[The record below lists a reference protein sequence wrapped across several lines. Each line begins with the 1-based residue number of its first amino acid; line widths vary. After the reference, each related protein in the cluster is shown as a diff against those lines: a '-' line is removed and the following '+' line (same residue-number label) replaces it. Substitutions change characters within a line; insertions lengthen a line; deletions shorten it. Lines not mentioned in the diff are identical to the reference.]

1 MSPRLL
7 VSPSL
12 QLNLSPGTP
21 EPGTPEPG
29 TRNPEPSNQIPT
41 RPDLT
46 PSMQTTALI
55 IFILTY
61 IGIIF
66 TRLPRM
72 NIDRPSAAFFGAVAM
87 ILFGVITF
95 DEAIRAIDF
104 NTIALLLGMMI
115 IVATLELDGFFVWIA
130 TRTMAVADTP
140 FKLLAVLTFTTGIAS
155 AFLVNDAVVLLFTPV
170 IIGICR
176 SLKINPV
183 PFLIAEIL
191 SANIGSAMTIT
202 GNPQNMLIGINSGIS
217 YGHFL
222 LYLFPVSLT
231 GMALIVYFVKWYYP
245 TVISPHF
252 PIADRKIKPDTAAVV
267 DAISFDYRS
276 MRFSVPIFILV
287 IVLFFLSRPL
297 HLSIPLIALIGASLI
312 LLLGRIKPSA
322 VIRQVDWVL
331 LLFFASLFVVVHAV
345 EKAGLLEQMLNQLRL
360 TGNASGLLGIHF
372 LSLLMSQVVS
382 NVPFTVVM
390 LPFMKAAGSPVLW
403 LALASAS
410 TLAGNA
416 TIIGAMANLIVIE
429 SAGSKGVKI
438 RFMEF
443 FRIGIVVTILS
454 MILSFSIIYFEMQ
467 IR

>member
-1 MSPRLL
+1 
-7 VSPSL
+7 
-12 QLNLSPGTP
+12 
-21 EPGTPEPG
+21 
-29 TRNPEPSNQIPT
+29 
-41 RPDLT
+41 
-46 PSMQTTALI
+46 MQTTALI
-55 IFILTY
+55 IFIITY

-104 NTIALLLGMMI
+104 NTIVLLLGMMI
-115 IVATLELDGFFVWIA
+115 IVATLELDGFFEWIA
-130 TRTMAVADTP
+130 MRTLAVADTP
-140 FKLLAVLTFTTGIAS
+140 FKLLVVLSFTTGIAS

-176 SLKINPV
+176 SLKLNPV

-222 LYLFPVSLT
+222 LYLLPVSIA
-231 GMALIVYFVKWYYP
+231 GMLVIVNFVKWYYP
-245 TVISPHF
+245 SVITPRF
-252 PIADRKIKPDTAAVV
+252 PETDKKNKPDIAAVENRTY
-267 DAISFDYRS
+267 FNYQS

-287 IVLFFLSRPL
+287 IILFFLSRPL
-297 HLSIPLIALIGASLI
+297 NLSIPLIALLGASLI
-312 LLLGRIKPSA
+312 LLLGRIKPSK
-322 VIRQVDWVL
+322 VISRVDWVL
-331 LLFFASLFVVVHAV
+331 LLFFASLFIVVHGV
-345 EKAGLLEQMLNQLRL
+345 EK
-360 TGNASGLLGIHF
+360 SGLMEQLLNRVNLTENGTGLAGIH
-372 LSLLMSQVVS
+372 LISLLFSQIVS

-390 LPFMKAAGSPVLW
+390 LPLMKTANSEILW

-429 SAGSKGVKI
+429 SAGSLGVKI
-438 RFMEF
+438 RFIEF
-443 FRIGIVVTILS
+443 FRIGIMV
-454 MILSFSIIYFEMQ
+454 SIISMLISFGIIYLEMQ

>member
-1 MSPRLL
+1 
-7 VSPSL
+7 
-12 QLNLSPGTP
+12 
-21 EPGTPEPG
+21 
-29 TRNPEPSNQIPT
+29 
-41 RPDLT
+41 
-46 PSMQTTALI
+46 MQTAALI
-55 IFILTY
+55 IFIITY

-87 ILFGVITF
+87 ILFGVVTF
-95 DEAIRAIDF
+95 DEAIKAIDF

-115 IVATLELDGFFVWIA
+115 IVATLELDGFFEWIA
-130 TRTMAVADTP
+130 IRTLAVGKTP

-176 SLKINPV
+176 SLRVNPI

-191 SANIGSAMTIT
+191 SANIGSAMTMT

-222 LYLFPVSLT
+222 LYLLPVSLI
-231 GMALIVYFVKWYYP
+231 GMGIIVFAVKWFYP
-245 TVISPHF
+245 SVITTQF
-252 PIADRKIKPDTAAVV
+252 PEKLNAAVLETA
-267 DAISFDYRS
+267 DIEAGRTFNYSS
-276 MRFSVPIFILV
+276 MRTSVPIFLLV
-287 IVLFFLSRPL
+287 IGLFFLSRL
-297 HLSIPLIALIGASLI
+297 LNLSIPLIALIGASLI
-312 LLLGRIKPSA
+312 LLLGRIKPSK

-331 LLFFASLFVVVHAV
+331 LLFFASLFIVVHGV
-345 EKAGLLEQMLNQLRL
+345 EKAGLMDQLLNHVSL
-360 TGNASGLLGIHF
+360 TENGAGLAAIHAV
-372 LSLLMSQVVS
+372 SLLLSQIVS

-390 LPFMKAAGSPVLW
+390 LPIMKTANSEMLW

-429 SAGSKGVKI
+429 TAESKGVKI
-438 RFMEF
+438 KFMEF

-454 MILSFSIIYFEMQ
+454 MLLSFGIIYFEMFL
-467 IR
+467 R